1 MSATLPNIDAP
12 LRAAPR
18 TPVEPCRTA
27 RHDEHPQWLY
37 HQHKALHPDQH
48 PEPNIMSGGQARGL
62 AGTMNQD
69 NLLVTNIKVIR
80 PFEDDTRKRAAFT
93 NDGLDN
99 SIKAP
104 SIPFT
109 PDNQKIFF
117 NLR

>member
-1 MSATLPNIDAP
+1 MSAILPNIDAP
-12 LRAAPR
+12 IRAAPR
-18 TPVEPCRTA
+18 TPIAPRRTA

-37 HQHKALHPDQH
+37 QQHKALHPEQH

-69 NLLVTNIKVIR
+69 NLLVTNVKVIR
-80 PFEDDTRKRAAFT
+80 PFDLDTRKRAAFT

-104 SIPFT
+104 SIPFSPET
-109 PDNQKIFF
+109 QVKYS